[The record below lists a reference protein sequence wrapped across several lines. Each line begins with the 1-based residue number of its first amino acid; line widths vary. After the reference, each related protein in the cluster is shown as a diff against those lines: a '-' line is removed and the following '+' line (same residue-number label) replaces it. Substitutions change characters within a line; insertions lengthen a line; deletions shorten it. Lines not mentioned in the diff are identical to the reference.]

1 MTDITDTLI
10 QTIPDFKQVAA
21 ELIGFSIVALLISC
35 GVLVWRWC
43 DRHGLL

>member
-35 GVLVWRWC
+35 GVMFWRWC
-43 DRHGLL
+43 DKKGWL